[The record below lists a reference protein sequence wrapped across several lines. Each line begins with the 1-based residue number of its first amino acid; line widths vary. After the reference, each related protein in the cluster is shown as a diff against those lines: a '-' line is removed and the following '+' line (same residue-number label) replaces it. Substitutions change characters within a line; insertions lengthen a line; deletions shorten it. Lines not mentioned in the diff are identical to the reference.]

1 MLSSFTITQQV
12 EVDLDRASLN
22 KELPSLWRGGAFLV
36 AGCVAY
42 LLLFQSNTLWAR
54 AIPLPGGEDGPFGTL
69 RHLFPAEWLRASRD
83 SQLGLLN
90 AGLYLLILASMF
102 ATYWLTLRRAIRL
115 HRRSNHAL
123 SGISWHGNRPLLYIL
138 LVTALGLFVLLW
150 LPGTQ
155 SADLHNYIWYG
166 RMLATFGDN
175 PFVHV
180 PLDYVS
186 RDASGWLE
194 HVYWKEVPSVYGPV
208 WVLLAGGLA
217 WLGNLVSSE
226 MWPHLLSHKLLAS
239 AAHLVNVALMWRVSG
254 LVAQSYWSS
263 PDAPAIEA
271 RGSARIV
278 ATLVYAWC
286 PLALIEFGANGHNDA
301 LMLTGVIGALW
312 LHLTGRW
319 RLAAIAI
326 GLAALVKVSAL
337 LLLPGYLW
345 FLLWERPAN
354 YKSPITNYASGG
366 SQTIGNSHEG
376 GLLRVAQALLVVAAT
391 WTLFYLPFWEGPGT
405 LRPLL
410 GGPASTLFTNS

>member
-1 MLSSFTITQQV
+1 MLSNFTITPQV
-12 EVDLDRASLN
+12 TVDRVESLN
-22 KELPSLWRGGAFLV
+22 KELRWLWRGGAFLV
-36 AGCVAY
+36 AWCVAY
-42 LLLFQSNTLWAR
+42 LLLFQSSTLWAR
-54 AIPLPGGEDGPFGTL
+54 AIPLPRGDDGLLGTL
-69 RHLFPAEWLRASRD
+69 RRLFPAEWLRASRD
-83 SQLGLLN
+83 TQLGLLN
-90 AGLYLLILASMF
+90 SGLYLLILAILFTS
-102 ATYWLTLRRAIRL
+102 YWLALRRAIRL
-115 HRRSNHAL
+115 QRWSNVAQTAMNWHR
-123 SGISWHGNRPLLYIL
+123 NRPLWIIL
-138 LVTALGLFVLLW
+138 LVTALALFVLLW

-226 MWPHLLSHKLLAS
+226 MWPHLLSHKLWAS
-239 AAHLVNVALMWRVSG
+239 DAHLVNVVLMWRVSG
-254 LVAQSYWSS
+254 LVTQSYLSS

-271 RGSARIV
+271 RGSARIG

-345 FLLWERPAN
+345 LLLWERPAN
-354 YKSPITNYASGG
+354 HKSPITNYASGR
-366 SQTIGNSHEG
+366 SQTNGNSHEG
-376 GLLRVAQALLVVAAT
+376 DLLSRAHALL
-391 WTLFYLPFWEGPGT
+391 
-405 LRPLL
+405 
-410 GGPASTLFTNS
+410 